1 MDAIVLKNIS
11 KKYNLTN
18 SRPLLIKSFLSNK
31 KQEKWALKNISL
43 NIKKGETIGIIG
55 ENGSG
60 KSTLLKIIS
69 GITTPTSGS
78 VTIKGKVAS
87 LIELGAGFH
96 PDLTGKENIYLNGS
110 ILGLT
115 KLEIDQKY
123 QEIIRFADIGEYL
136 YQPVRTYS
144 SGMVVRL
151 GFSVA
156 IHLNPDILLIDEV
169 LAVGDEDFQ
178 RKCLEKIAQLKH
190 EHKTLFIVSHNLSL
204 IQNICGSAIWVENG
218 KIKGHGKSET
228 VVKKYV
234 SSVNNGKKKS
244 DTSKNYLLN
253 DSKKISIKEI
263 KFLGKSGKEQEI
275 FSPGEIIKIRILY
288 KNISLQT
295 HASFGIV
302 IYTESGE
309 RLFGISSK
317 PILMSKPYGES
328 SLIISHNPISK
339 GSLYFTFAISS
350 SDGLTNYD
358 WLEKTHS
365 IIIGSKKS
373 ENNKLP
379 FQTTWQ

>member
-11 KKYNLTN
+11 KKYNLSN

-78 VTIKGKVAS
+78 VMINGKVAS

-96 PDLTGKENIYLNGS
+96 PDLTGKENVYLNATL
-110 ILGLT
+110 LGLS
-115 KLEIDQKY
+115 KKEIEKKY
-123 QEIIRFADIGEYL
+123 KEIEDFADIGEYIN
-136 YQPVRTYS
+136 QPIRTYS

-156 IHLNPDILLIDEV
+156 IHLDPDILLIDEV
-169 LAVGDEDFQ
+169 FAVGDEEFQ

-204 IQNICGSAIWVENG
+204 IQNICESAICVENG
-218 KIKGHGKSET
+218 KIKEHGKSET

-234 SSVNNGKKKS
+234 SSVNNDKKKS
-244 DTSKNYLLN
+244 HTSKNYLLN
-253 DSKKISIKEI
+253 DNKKISIKEI

-302 IYTESGE
+302 IYSESGE

-328 SLIISHNPISK
+328 SLVISHNPISN
-339 GSLYFTFAISS
+339 GFLYFTFAISS
-350 SDGLTNYD
+350 IDGLTNYD
-358 WLEKTHS
+358 WVEKTYS
-365 IIIGSKKS
+365 IRIGSKNSK
-373 ENNKLP
+373 NNVLP
-379 FQTTWQ
+379 FQTIWK